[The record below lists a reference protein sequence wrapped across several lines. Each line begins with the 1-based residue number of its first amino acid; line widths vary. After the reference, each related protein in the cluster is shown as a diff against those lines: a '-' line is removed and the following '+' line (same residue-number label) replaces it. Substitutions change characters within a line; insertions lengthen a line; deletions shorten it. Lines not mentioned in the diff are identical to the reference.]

1 MQGMDHY
8 KTLGVPRQ
16 ASTETIKAAY
26 RKLARRYHP
35 DVSKE
40 PEAEAR
46 FKEITEAYEVLKNP
60 QRRSAYDRLNSQ
72 RPDPQKPHEHRP
84 ASSHATNNAAGNSGF
99 FKNFFDNLLT
109 ERRTGRVFGN
119 AGSERQRRKTDTGH
133 HTTVTISLEEAYK
146 GTVRDITVP
155 DSPQGSRRLRV
166 RIPAGMQSGQQIRL
180 TDRRQGDLYIRVFIA
195 PHQLFR
201 LEGRHVH
208 MELPIAPWE
217 AALGAT
223 VSVPTLEGQVELHIP
238 AGSQSGR
245 QLRLKDRG
253 LKGDP
258 GGDQYVLLQIVTPPA
273 DPPDMRQL
281 YEKLRRRSQFNP
293 RQAPGRR
300 TGTSA

>member
-16 ASTETIKAAY
+16 ASTEAIKAAY

-46 FKEITEAYEVLKNP
+46 FIEITEAYEVLKNP

-72 RPDPQKPHEHRP
+72 QPNSQKPHERQP
-84 ASSHATNNAAGNSGF
+84 AANSAVSNSGF
-99 FKNFFDNLLT
+99 FKNLFNNLRT
-109 ERRTGRVFGN
+109 ERRTSRVFGN
-119 AGSERQRRKTDTGH
+119 ASNNRQRRKTDAGH
-133 HTTVTISLEEAYK
+133 HATITISLEEAYN
-146 GTVRDITVP
+146 GTVRDISVP
-155 DSPQGSRRLRV
+155 GSPQGSRRLRV

-180 TDRRQGDLYIRVFIA
+180 SDRKQGDIYIRVFIA

-223 VSVPTLEGQVELHIP
+223 VPVPTLQGPVDLQIP
-238 AGSQSGR
+238 PGSQSGR

-273 DPPDMRQL
+273 DHPDMRQL
-281 YEKLRRRSQFNP
+281 YEQLRRRSQFNP
-293 RQAPGRR
+293 RQAPGRQ
-300 TGTSA
+300 TGT